1 MLELELSSVGQAI
14 DKMKKLKLV
23 SELSAVDQ
31 IIDHIGYIRV
41 GSVFCRPQIIDQ
53 INVTYATV
61 GTVFC
66 RSDT

>member
-14 DKMKKLKLV
+14 DKMKKLKSV

-41 GSVFCRPQIIDQ
+41 VSVFRRPQIIDQ